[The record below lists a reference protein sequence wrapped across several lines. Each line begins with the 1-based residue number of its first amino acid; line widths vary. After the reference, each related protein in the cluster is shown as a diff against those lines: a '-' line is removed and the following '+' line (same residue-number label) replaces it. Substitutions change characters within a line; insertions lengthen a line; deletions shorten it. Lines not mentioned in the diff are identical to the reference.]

1 MFGDDET
8 DAANVLG
15 GMAAGEVRF
24 DHFCVAGSLSCV
36 FNDLAGI
43 LNCAFNDIDE
53 LGCHEQYYRW
63 YDPSKRPHPG
73 RL

>member
-24 DHFCVAGSLSCV
+24 DHFCVAG
-36 FNDLAGI
+36 I
-43 LNCAFNDIDE
+43 LNCAFNDVAGILNYAFND
-53 LGCHEQYYRW
+53 LAA
-63 YDPSKRPHPG
+63 S
-73 RL
+73 LN